1 MSSLFYKQLKKQ
13 ADPAAADSTDVSRR
27 LHILPGCNQL
37 PQAQVCLAG
46 SRTCSTRRTSMRYS
60 LLFAAL
66 LMLAGSTHAQSK
78 TGARQDQLPP
88 EFVPSGK
95 DMFKQ
100 YCAACHGIDA
110 KGHGPARA
118 ALKVPAA
125 DLTQL
130 TKRHGQDGQFPYEYV
145 SNVLR
150 FGPGV
155 AAHGSSDMPTWGG
168 IFQYMD
174 NYNQAVVRK
183 RIKNLCDFLATLQE
197 K

>member
-1 MSSLFYKQLKKQ
+1 
-13 ADPAAADSTDVSRR
+13 
-27 LHILPGCNQL
+27 
-37 PQAQVCLAG
+37 
-46 SRTCSTRRTSMRYS
+46 MRYTI
-60 LLFAAL
+60 LLAAMLIFAGGA
-66 LMLAGSTHAQSK
+66 AAQSK
-78 TGARQDQLPP
+78 AAASQDQFPP
-88 EFVPSGK
+88 NFVPSGK

-100 YCAACHGIDA
+100 YCAACHGLNA

-125 DLTQL
+125 DLTTL
-130 TKRHGQDGQFPYEYV
+130 TKRHGGEFPYDLV
-145 SNVLR
+145 TNILR

-174 NYNQAVVRK
+174 NYNQAVVQK
-183 RIKNLCDFLATLQE
+183 RIKNLCDYLVSLQE